1 MSNRI
6 SLILYLVSIFIFFT
20 SISCVKNETPENC
33 LGDIIKD
40 TTNSFCNAGACVSVV
55 KGDFTISEKSQK
67 MLLAMCDKEGTI
79 YIFKNDKGDLKELKL
94 KQKFNTEINVEFSS
108 LLDCPADKRQPISY
122 CCKIQS
128 MGLTL
133 TETKSDVEL
142 VIIISTEP
150 DISQPPGKLG
160 DFLTVLRGN
169 ASSFGYTEELK
180 IIIDQKS
187 LSNDMVLDQEFYPSL
202 KIGALEYKAV
212 HSMDVTGFMGGVNKY
227 YINEDKGLIAFKD
240 EDEILWIRK

>member
-6 SLILYLVSIFIFFT
+6 SLILYLVSIFISLT

-33 LGDIIKD
+33 FGDIIKD
-40 TTNSFCNAGACVSVV
+40 TTNSFCTAGACVSVV
-55 KGDFTISEKSQK
+55 KGDFTISQKSQN
-67 MLLAMCDKEGTI
+67 LLKAMCNKEGSI
-79 YIFKNDKGDLKELKL
+79 YNFKNDKGDLKELKL

-108 LLDCPADKRQPISY
+108 LFDCPADKRKPISY

-142 VIIISTEP
+142 VFIISTEP

-160 DFLTVLRGN
+160 DFLTILRGN
-169 ASSFGYTEELK
+169 TSGFGYTEELK

-187 LSNDMVLDQEFYPSL
+187 LSNDKVLDQEFYPSL
-202 KIGALEYKAV
+202 KIGTLEYKGV
-212 HSMDVTGFMGGVNKY
+212 HSMDVTGFMGGVYKY

-240 EDEILWIRK
+240 EDEILWIRN